1 MQNRIFGDG
10 TIAILESLLAS
21 KDVKSSLE
29 IRSALKEFMRHESLS
44 IIREISEKS
53 VENKLLIAD
62 FLIRAFALIGDVE
75 SCLALRYEALLLRD
89 EKASSDTR
97 LEVSYHEWLTL
108 AEQLFDNGFY
118 SAATKTCERAL
129 LCIQMDNGICTEDDD
144 CFNYEHASEN
154 IKRLKDAAII
164 LAASQTGTNRAGRF
178 RVHFLT
184 QLDDDTVQVQATE
197 YMKKKI
203 NQQLKQQES
212 ICTETYSSGST
223 LFRNGIKRR
232 NLRKLQEHQCL

>member
-1 MQNRIFGDG
+1 MSNEVSRQISLFSTQMQNRIFGDG

-44 IIREISEKS
+44 IIREITEKS

-62 FLIRAFALIGDVE
+62 FLIRAFVLIGDVE

-144 CFNYEHASEN
+144 CFNCEHAFEN

-164 LAASQTGTNRAGRF
+164 LAASQTGTNR
-178 RVHFLT
+178 
-184 QLDDDTVQVQATE
+184 VQVQASE

>member
-1 MQNRIFGDG
+1 MSNEVSRQISLFSTQMQNRIFGDG

-21 KDVKSSLE
+21 KDIKSSLE

-44 IIREISEKS
+44 IIREITEKS
-53 VENKLLIAD
+53 VDNKLLIAD

-144 CFNYEHASEN
+144 CFNCEHASEN

-164 LAASQTGTNRAGRF
+164 LAASQTGTNR
-178 RVHFLT
+178 
-184 QLDDDTVQVQATE
+184 VQVQATE

>member
-1 MQNRIFGDG
+1 MSNEVSRQISLFSTQMQNRIFGDG

-44 IIREISEKS
+44 IIREITEKS

-89 EKASSDTR
+89 EKACSDTR

-144 CFNYEHASEN
+144 CFNCEHAFEN

-164 LAASQTGTNRAGRF
+164 LAASQT
-178 RVHFLT
+178 
-184 QLDDDTVQVQATE
+184 VQVQASE